1 MKKLIVL
8 MTVLVALAGF
18 TLVTLYAG
26 ASEDMDSPAA
36 DNSTMEKPLKG

>member
-18 TLVTLYAG
+18 TLVALYSGTADDL
-26 ASEDMDSPAA
+26 ESPAA
-36 DNSTMEKPLKG
+36 GKTNIEKEFKS

>member
-18 TLVTLYAG
+18 TLVTLFSGDA
-26 ASEDMDSPAA
+26 EDMESPAA
-36 DNSTMEKPLKG
+36 DNKAVEKNLKS